1 MRRSGL
7 VMGIILLAKSIE
19 EGPGDDAKG
28 YTDDKQVF
36 HTRKGRPL
44 WEELPFT
51 GNLSVQRATAA
62 GGRTEAREKGQ
73 CLRSKAEEPQW
84 MLSYYIIERATLKVR

>member
-1 MRRSGL
+1 MQRGAPQRRREAADGL

-51 GNLSVQRATAA
+51 GNLSVQRTTAA
-62 GGRTEAREKGQ
+62 GGRTEAWEESQRLCAE
-73 CLRSKAEEPQW
+73 AEEPQ
-84 MLSYYIIERATLKVR
+84 